1 MHNYHRGVWE
11 DEALTWFIGCPPQVT
26 VQGTYASTSSSI
38 NICRLVQPTVTFAS
52 LTCILI
58 VSEGRSLTEVV
69 CQLNPRHCRPH
80 KIATNEPSLP
90 GKHLPSDAH
99 LAAPSRA
106 EFARWQNYERGEAGT
121 GLVPDAGPGWGPGLG
136 DVSIATGVGVQTP
149 VGGLG
154 IRRDFDLGFGGSGR
168 SGGRSFG
175 FGNGYQRQIGSA
187 PWAWP

>member
-1 MHNYHRGVWE
+1 MTTDRFMNILIDD
-11 DEALTWFIGCPPQVT
+11 DEVF
-26 VQGTYASTSSSI
+26 SSSSI
-38 NICRLVQPTVTFAS
+38 NICRKF
-52 LTCILI
+52 
-58 VSEGRSLTEVV
+58 
-69 CQLNPRHCRPH
+69 
-80 KIATNEPSLP
+80 
-90 GKHLPSDAH
+90 LPSGAH

-136 DVSIATGVGVQTP
+136 DVSIATGVDVQTP

-168 SGGRSFG
+168 SGGQSFG